1 MEQHDD
7 DIEGD
12 MEMADVSVQSASSD
26 EYSVEIEEGS
36 SSLDLENEY
45 GEQTITPRTITKSN
59 ISKADGN
66 SDDFYKTTVRRQN
79 CCFGLSMISF
89 AGLFIA
95 AYFYMGMSFTP
106 SNIGIFGDE
115 SSMKGGSGKINC
127 VLQLFIIRAMI
138 CSFYWC
144 TYVHETYVMFI
155 AQYILYD
162 MFRT

>member
-45 GEQTITPRTITKSN
+45 GEQTITPRTITRSN
-59 ISKADGN
+59 ISKADGH

-115 SSMKGGSGKINC
+115 SSMKGGSGKIDC
-127 VLQLFIIRAMI
+127 VLQIFIMY
-138 CSFYWC
+138 CN
-144 TYVHETYVMFI
+144 
-155 AQYILYD
+155 
-162 MFRT
+162 

>member
-7 DIEGD
+7 IEG
-12 MEMADVSVQSASSD
+12 MEMQEVSVHSSSDSDD

-45 GEQTITPRTITKSN
+45 GEQTIAPRTITKSN

-66 SDDFYKTTVRRQN
+66 SNDFYKTTVRRQN
-79 CCFGLSMISF
+79 CCFGLSIISF

-115 SSMKGGSGKINC
+115 SSMKGGSGKINY
-127 VLQLFIIRAMI
+127 VLQLFICA
-138 CSFYWC
+138 
-144 TYVHETYVMFI
+144 
-155 AQYILYD
+155 YD
-162 MFRT
+162 MFILLVHLCAYLVRNYMLCS

>member
-1 MEQHDD
+1 
-7 DIEGD
+7 
-12 MEMADVSVQSASSD
+12 MADVSVHSASSD

-45 GEQTITPRTITKSN
+45 GEQTITPQTITKSN
-59 ISKADGN
+59 ISKAAGN

-115 SSMKGGSGKINC
+115 SSMKGGSGKIIYCVCNC
-127 VLQLFIIRAMI
+127 SL
-138 CSFYWC
+138 C
-144 TYVHETYVMFI
+144 I
-155 AQYILYD
+155 AIVYLCI
-162 MFRT
+162 

>member
-1 MEQHDD
+1 MEHDG

-12 MEMADVSVQSASSD
+12 MEMREVSVHSTSSD

-45 GEQTITPRTITKSN
+45 GEQTIIPRTVSKSN
-59 ISKADGN
+59 ISTADGHSN
-66 SDDFYKTTVRRQN
+66 EFYKTTVKRQN

-115 SSMKGGSGKINC
+115 SSMKGGSGKIY
-127 VLQLFIIRAMI
+127 VLQLIIVY
-138 CSFYWC
+138 CN
-144 TYVHETYVMFI
+144 
-155 AQYILYD
+155 
-162 MFRT
+162 

>member
-7 DIEGD
+7 IEG
-12 MEMADVSVQSASSD
+12 MEMQEVSVHSSESDD

-36 SSLDLENEY
+36 SSIDLENEY
-45 GEQTITPRTITKSN
+45 GEQTITPRTVTKSN
-59 ISKADGN
+59 ISKVDGHSSN
-66 SDDFYKTTVRRQN
+66 DFYKTTVRRQN

-115 SSMKGGSGKINC
+115 SSMKGGTGKINY
-127 VLQLFIIRAMI
+127 VLQLVIIRAHALMCIPTYVYIFAPVYLI
-138 CSFYWC
+138 CS
-144 TYVHETYVMFI
+144 
-155 AQYILYD
+155 
-162 MFRT
+162 

>member
-1 MEQHDD
+1 MEHDD

-12 MEMADVSVQSASSD
+12 MEMADVSVHSSSDSDD

-45 GEQTITPRTITKSN
+45 GEQTITPQTITKSN

-66 SDDFYKTTVRRQN
+66 SNDFYKTTVRRQN

-115 SSMKGGSGKINC
+115 SSMKGGSGKIIYC
-127 VLQLFIIRAMI
+127 VLQLFIVY
-138 CSFYWC
+138 CNGYFTC
-144 TYVHETYVMFI
+144 T
-155 AQYILYD
+155 
-162 MFRT
+162 

>member
-1 MEQHDD
+1 MEHDD
-7 DIEGD
+7 DIDGD
-12 MEMADVSVQSASSD
+12 MEMQEVSVHSSSSD
-26 EYSVEIEEGS
+26 EYSVEIEQGS

-45 GEQTITPRTITKSN
+45 GEQTITPQTITKSN
-59 ISKADGN
+59 ISKADDHSN
-66 SDDFYKTTVRRQN
+66 DFYKTTVRRQN

-127 VLQLFIIRAMI
+127 VLQLFIMYCNWILYVHMI
-138 CSFYWC
+138 CSYFVGALCAYLC
-144 TYVHETYVMFI
+144 AKHM
-155 AQYILYD
+155 LCS
-162 MFRT
+162 